1 MKLWVKLTC
10 IAVFVTLTAISGT
23 MFTFSSWQSKQIITE
38 SQESAENLMNLF
50 CTNLES
56 SVENNS
62 IYYMIKRTLVRYY
75 FESYAQLFS
84 ENAYFSLTHNG
95 DYLYNQCPYDPV
107 SLLTVKYVG
116 EDVSDTFQF
125 DGRYFYIMARPID
138 IGGNQYV
145 VYLCTDVTSAYDR
158 TVALKKY
165 SALLV
170 ILSAVLVLIVTSLL
184 VRRALRPMDELRK
197 AAEEIAGGHYDL
209 RARVQ
214 SNDEVAAL
222 AYSFNN
228 MTDAV
233 QTHIDELTEQSERRK
248 LLLGA
253 LAHELKTPMTAVI
266 GFAESLLKMPLDE
279 RQRMRCAEEI
289 LTAGQRT
296 ERISRKLTLLLSLSE
311 GEAIEKQPFDLSAFA
326 DELRKMYGNDRVK
339 IAADGSMVG
348 ERDLLFTLT
357 QNLINNALNA
367 SDTDSIVNVTLSE
380 KMICVADSGRGIP
393 AEHIKRVTEPFYRVD
408 KARSRKLGGTG
419 LGLSLC
425 KAIAEAH
432 GGTLSIESA
441 PGQGT
446 TVRVDLM

>member
-10 IAVFVTLTAISGT
+10 IAVLVTLTAISGT

-197 AAEEIAGGHYDL
+197 AASTI
-209 RARVQ
+209 
-214 SNDEVAAL
+214 
-222 AYSFNN
+222 
-228 MTDAV
+228 
-233 QTHIDELTEQSERRK
+233 
-248 LLLGA
+248 
-253 LAHELKTPMTAVI
+253 
-266 GFAESLLKMPLDE
+266 
-279 RQRMRCAEEI
+279 
-289 LTAGQRT
+289 
-296 ERISRKLTLLLSLSE
+296 
-311 GEAIEKQPFDLSAFA
+311 
-326 DELRKMYGNDRVK
+326 
-339 IAADGSMVG
+339 
-348 ERDLLFTLT
+348 
-357 QNLINNALNA
+357 
-367 SDTDSIVNVTLSE
+367 
-380 KMICVADSGRGIP
+380 
-393 AEHIKRVTEPFYRVD
+393 
-408 KARSRKLGGTG
+408 
-419 LGLSLC
+419 
-425 KAIAEAH
+425 
-432 GGTLSIESA
+432 
-441 PGQGT
+441 
-446 TVRVDLM
+446 